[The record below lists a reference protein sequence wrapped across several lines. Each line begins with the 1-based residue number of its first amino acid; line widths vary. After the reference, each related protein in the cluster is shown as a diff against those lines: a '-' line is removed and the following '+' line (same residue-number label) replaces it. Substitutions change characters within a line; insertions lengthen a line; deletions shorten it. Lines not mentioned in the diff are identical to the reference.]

1 MFCPGRELCPVVG
14 LKEDMTKPVLVFFGM
29 IATGKSLLARAWA
42 DRHGC
47 LYLNSDIVRKELA
60 GIDMDDR
67 QSSAFNEGIYRPDFT
82 RLTYDEMITCTE
94 RALAA
99 ENPACIVLDASYQS
113 RRERDRLRDSLEKR
127 CRMLFIH
134 CTCPDETVKKRLAQ
148 RAADP
153 RAVSDGRWEIFLQQ
167 KENFALPLEL
177 GQQQLVSLDTDR
189 PPAALLLLLEGKVK
203 EMGMEF
209 RQPPS
214 GGEKGCC

>member
-1 MFCPGRELCPVVG
+1 
-14 LKEDMTKPVLVFFGM
+14 MTKPVLVFFGL

-42 DRHGC
+42 DGHGC

-60 GIDMDDR
+60 GIDMEDR
-67 QSSAFNEGIYRPDFT
+67 QASAFNAGIYRPDFT

-99 ENPACIVLDASYQS
+99 EKPACIVLDASYQS
-113 RRERDRLRDSLEKR
+113 RREGDRLRDRLEKR

-134 CTCPDETVKKRLAQ
+134 CTCPDETVKKRLML

-153 RAVSDGRWEIFLQQ
+153 RAVSDGRWDIFLQQ
-167 KENFALPLEL
+167 KENFVLPLEL

-189 PPAALLLLLEGKVK
+189 PPAELLLLLEGKVK

-209 RQPPS
+209 RQPLS
-214 GGEKGCC
+214 AGEEGCC